1 MMTSSMTMVILGI
14 TLATFLLGCQAQE
27 NYSIRY
33 TNPSISTGY
42 SSKPTFNPRGMN
54 HVYSITH
61 TFLDLI
67 QRSEVLPDSL
77 NVSILL
83 DTPQNNLPDL
93 VKQHWQEL
101 LIQYMGVATAS
112 ICGILI
118 AILLPMAGLCLCCCR
133 CAGKCG
139 ANPEHFD
146 KRGDACKR
154 ITLGVFM
161 SIFTIAAMFGVVTA
175 FVTNQY
181 GHKGVVVLPNRLQ
194 TATEDIRLY
203 LNNTGREV
211 NSLLVTNFAELE
223 NSLNKLL
230 NVSGPILK
238 HNLTQVNFPSDFFG
252 YLFNSLMTYFYF
264 TIIGNTKPGRSCEQ

>member
-1 MMTSSMTMVILGI
+1 MTSSMTMAILGL
-14 TLATFLLGCQAQE
+14 TLAILLLGCQAQNE
-27 NYSIRY
+27 EAVGLVSGLAPVLKDHAIRY
-33 TNPSISTGY
+33 TNPPISTGY

-77 NVSILL
+77 NASILL
-83 DTPQNNLPDL
+83 DTPKNNMPDL
-93 VKQHWQEL
+93 FKRHWQEL
-101 LIQYMGVATAS
+101 LIQYIGVATAS
-112 ICGILI
+112 ICGILM
-118 AILLPMAGLCLCCCR
+118 AILIPLAGFCLCCCR

-139 ANPEHFD
+139 AYPQHFD

-154 ITLGVFM
+154 MTLGVFM

-181 GHKGVVVLPNRLQ
+181 GHEGVVELPNRLQ
-194 TATEDIRLY
+194 TATDDTSLY
-203 LNNTGREV
+203 LDNTGREV

-223 NSLNKLL
+223 NGLNKILDE
-230 NVSGPILK
+230 SGPILK
-238 HNLTQVNFPSDFFG
+238 HNLAQVNFPWQLILNFD
-252 YLFNSLMTYFYF
+252 
-264 TIIGNTKPGRSCEQ
+264 